1 MDSYAENKNA
11 LNEAW
16 IPEWIAI
23 HRINVYLTGENRI
36 FLKFLTSTSSVARH
50 VKTSVAVSFLK
61 FSTARA
67 KTVSFAVR

>member
-1 MDSYAENKNA
+1 MDSYPEDKKV
-11 LNEAW
+11 LHEAW
-16 IPEWIAI
+16 IAEWITI
-23 HRINVYLTGENRI
+23 HQINVILTGENRI